1 MEFAIT
7 KIEEG
12 LVRGLV
18 RANGRDLGKAAMDY
32 MATPNQSCPYAGG
45 SGGLCP
51 VESWVAKSNGEVPG
65 GGPGDWGL
73 VFSARPSTIAAL
85 RSGESTIVAK
95 EENGKVSFAI
105 TKSIEV
111 NKMATANEIFD
122 QLVEDRMAELR
133 MTRSDLTEAELREK
147 AKEEVLR
154 EHGELS
160 EVTKFHQLVNER
172 INAIRKSAASPQS
185 TKILKA
191 LATSEITKER
201 PDLARAVMRMQNI
214 EALHPAPRPVAKA
227 APSQP
232 MGPAAREMDR
242 LVESRMNT
250 IRKSAGARD
259 ESIIKS
265 MAVAAI
271 TRENPELTRA
281 VISEERQAAARL
293 AYGGMV

>member
-1 MEFAIT
+1 MEFEIT

-12 LVRGLV
+12 LVRGIV
-18 RANGRDLGKAAMDY
+18 RASGKDLGKAAMDY

-51 VESWVAKSNGEVPG
+51 VESWVAKGHGEVPG

-73 VFSARPSTIAAL
+73 VFSARPSMIAAL

-111 NKMATANEIFD
+111 NKMATANEIFEE
-122 QLVEDRMAELR
+122 LIENRMAEMR
-133 MTRSDLTEAELREK
+133 MTRSDLSEDELREK

-160 EVTKFHQLVNER
+160 EVTKFHRLVNER
-172 INAIRKSAASPQS
+172 INAIRKSAAAPQS
-185 TKILKA
+185 TNVLKA
-191 LATSEITKER
+191 LATSEITKEH
-201 PDLARAVMRMQNI
+201 PDLARAVMRMQRV
-214 EALHPAPRPVAKA
+214 EALHPSPRPVAKA

-232 MGPAAREMDR
+232 MGPAAREMDK
-242 LVESRMNT
+242 LVQSKMNI

-259 ESIIKS
+259 EKIIKS

-281 VISEERQAAARL
+281 VITEERQAAARL
-293 AYGGMV
+293 AYGVI